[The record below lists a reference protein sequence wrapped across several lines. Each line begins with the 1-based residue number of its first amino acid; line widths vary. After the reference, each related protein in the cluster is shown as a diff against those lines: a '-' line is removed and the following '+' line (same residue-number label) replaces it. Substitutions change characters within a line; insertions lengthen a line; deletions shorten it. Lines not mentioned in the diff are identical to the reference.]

1 MSEVLLQ
8 QILNEMKGIKNEVVD
23 LKNEVTGIKDEQK
36 LTNERLT
43 SIESKQEIIYK
54 QTGTLTET
62 QSKSLSLLEHLQS
75 DVEFTYK
82 KTAMNDL
89 KINRIETTFIQKH

>member
-8 QILNEMKGIKNEVVD
+8 QILNEMKGIKTEVSDIKIEVSNIKVEISDIKNDISDLKNEVSGI
-23 LKNEVTGIKDEQK
+23 KNEVTGIKDEQK

-54 QTGTLTET
+54 HTGTLTET
-62 QSKSLSLLEHLQS
+62 QSKSLSLLERL
-75 DVEFTYK
+75 
-82 KTAMNDL
+82 
-89 KINRIETTFIQKH
+89 